1 MSETT
6 FTPTERSTLN
16 RVKELGSHDRRQVH
30 AILDEGLI
38 CHVGFAVDG
47 QPYVIPMGYA
57 RDGERLLLHGGVASR
72 LMKHLRSGAEVCVTV
87 TLLDGL
93 VVARSGFS
101 SSMNYR
107 SVVVFGHGRPIEDEQ
122 EKARALDVLA
132 DHLMPG
138 RSREYR
144 HHLSK
149 ELAATEVI
157 EIPLTEA
164 TAKARSGPPHDL
176 EKDLE
181 LDVWAGELPLRLVPG
196 APRPSPDL
204 PDGIDVPPSIRDWRR
219 GDD

>member
-1 MSETT
+1 MSDTT
-6 FTPTERSTLN
+6 FQTTERSTLR
-16 RVKELGSHDRRQVH
+16 RVKELGSRDRETVH

-38 CHVGFAVDG
+38 CHVGFAVEG

-72 LMKHLRSGAEVCVTV
+72 LLQHLRSGAEICVTV

-107 SVVVFGHGRPIEDEQ
+107 SVVVFGRGRAIEGEA
-122 EKARALDVLA
+122 EKARALDTLA

-144 HHLSK
+144 AHLPK

-157 EIPLTEA
+157 EIPLEEA

-181 LDVWAGELPLRLVPG
+181 LDVWAGVLPLALTPG
-196 APRPSPDL
+196 TPEPSPDL
-204 PDGIDVPPSIRDWRR
+204 PAGIDVPPSIRDWRR
-219 GDD
+219 G